1 MHVRY
6 QASCVLD
13 KPHAWRQQVSLGR
26 KAERQRLDPIDFP
39 PPRARFRMRPPLLL
53 VGAVLRCGWLRGG
66 RPSLCWSALRAR
78 RPSQM
83 RRSLPGRRTASG
95 SSSQNAPWVR
105 HPPCSM
111 LGRSVAHL
119 AGSAMISRGSIA
131 AHHHRMSP
139 IFPRSKAFLKS
150 EPQAV
155 EASPSLENRREALAK
170 KKC

>member
-1 MHVRY
+1 MRY

-13 KPHAWRQQVSLGR
+13 KPCALRQAASLGR
-26 KAERQRLDPIDFP
+26 EVERQRLDPIDFT
-39 PPRARFRMRPPLLL
+39 PPRARFRMRRPLLL

-105 HPPCSM
+105 HPPCSTH
-111 LGRSVAHL
+111 GRSVAHL
-119 AGSAMISRGSIA
+119 AGSAMLSRGSIA

-150 EPQAV
+150 EPLASW
-155 EASPSLENRREALAK
+155 ASPTT
-170 KKC
+170 